1 MTEKKRVFVVEIS
14 PVVADDGSTQKF
26 LFSTKAFGTLS
37 TDTPPNTRVRNCLRN
52 PGTFTRNLFA
62 NARVTGVITPDY
74 GNIILA
80 NRVPEKGGPGE
91 LDDWVDYG
99 LAGSVV
105 NVYWGVPGDAYPSAW
120 TFVYTAFCH
129 SFVADA
135 TEVVLRLR
143 DQLQLL
149 DQPLVAESFAGTG
162 GLEGTGGVSKPKQWV
177 SGDPGFIE
185 PILLDVNK
193 QIYFVQSTGTY
204 LGSPTA
210 LTDTS
215 DSAWGLFEGG
225 SRLTHDGLTPYAS
238 LDQLQTVEPPSG
250 KFRYYLGPSNPLLSS
265 WYDGP
270 VYFRLGTPPV
280 TDLRVFPVGVPS
292 STDMIA
298 WGGAYG
304 SFTVPN
310 LAIKAGVSREDV
322 DTDHAIGV
330 TSRLVNDSTSYLEV
344 MADSALSEQGWFGFN
359 RLGVFHSGHLL
370 DPADNEFY
378 YGISSGAGIPAPAS
392 NPTTSLHTFDADKV
406 LNLRREPVAG
416 MEVPIWNVT
425 LNAGDTWPS
434 ALVTGVSPQMKDYLT
449 RTPKWLTTSGV
460 SSSTLLANPGAAKD
474 IVEIHSR
481 VLQNS
486 FSCRLW
492 LERYFVLYGGRR
504 HFFTFTV
511 PMSDALLALDMHDV
525 VTLRGSR
532 YGLSAG
538 KKFRIISLTLDCSTP
553 VPHITYGLWGGT
565 AGQYTGAIGGGTGGG
580 GGGGGGGSG
589 VDIGTTLPSRQL
601 GDFTGSMIGT
611 VSVSDVNP
619 PPYADP
625 NCSLYY
631 NNMKAFIEFNGTAGA
646 TSFADSGPQG
656 LTLTGTATYAALDT
670 TIKKFGSASLKI
682 LNLTSDG
689 ASIANTSALGNTA
702 GQPISIQCW
711 FYVDVW
717 PASAVA
723 QLFDL
728 YNSAGSTGA
737 WVGFR
742 GTSGN
747 LRLTWNFGAGG
758 SPTGS
763 IVISM
768 NAWHHMALEDP
779 GDGSVT
785 LYLDG
790 AIDSTFVASTFSRA
804 TSNKLCIGGY
814 HAYGAAT
821 SASGEEF
828 YVDAFEYV
836 SGHQVYL
843 STFTPPT
850 SPTYAL
856 QCIANG
862 ASELSQVGVMGD
874 FTGQMVAVASFDP
887 NFSSLVLLLHLDG
900 TNGAATTVDSSTN
913 PKTVTVLGS
922 ATLSTSQ
929 VKFGATSLTASAT
942 GSVQNGLQITDST
955 EFDFGSQD
963 FTFGFWFYAATLPN
977 TMNLISMPVTGGT
990 ITLFVNTTGQLRLQ
1004 WTDSLGSFDDTTA
1017 STYITSTWSYIEL
1030 VRRGNSVELWID
1042 RFMVL
1047 KEARGGAFTINC
1059 SGNWYIGCASAANT
1073 TNLNGYID
1081 EFALYVGVAVPTV
1094 THLPGSA
1101 TDPNWANTTLFMTGG
1116 SFADSSSFNK
1126 TITTSG
1132 SPSANVTAAA
1142 DVLDD
1147 AVYKGA
1153 ASAYFKAAMGTD
1165 GNLTGDF
1172 TIEMFLINGSQCA
1185 FCSVAGVYLY
1195 NDSFQGYGGSSV
1207 GSTTNLNS
1215 FDRVHVAITRS
1226 GTTIRSFVN
1235 GKLKN
1240 TQTSGATVDLQDIR
1254 FGYYIPNTN
1263 LYWTGAWDDIKI
1275 TNGVARYTSDFL
1287 LGAVPTE
1294 PSFPLI

>member
-204 LGSPTA
+204 LASPTA

-250 KFRYYLGPSNPLLSS
+250 KFRYYLGPSNPLLSG

-280 TDLRVFPVGVPS
+280 TDLRVFPIGVPS

-538 KKFRIISLTLDCSTP
+538 KKFRVISLTLDCSTP

-682 LNLTSDG
+682 LSLTSDG

-717 PASAVA
+717 PASGVA

-790 AIDSTFVASTFSRA
+790 VIDSTFVASTFSRA

-874 FTGQMVAVASFDP
+874 FTGYMEGTVTSPPGLSWTARDSSRNWFGVAS
-887 NFSSLVLLLHLDG
+887 NSDG
-900 TNGAATTVDSSTN
+900 TILVA
-913 PKTVTVLGS
+913 TVTS
-922 ATLSTSQ
+922 
-929 VKFGATSLTASAT
+929 
-942 GSVQNGLQITDST
+942 GLIYRSTDS
-955 EFDFGSQD
+955 G
-963 FTFGFWFYAATLPN
+963 
-977 TMNLISMPVTGGT
+977 VT
-990 ITLFVNTTGQLRLQ
+990 
-1004 WTDSLGSFDDTTA
+1004 WA
-1017 STYITSTWSYIEL
+1017 S
-1030 VRRGNSVELWID
+1030 
-1042 RFMVL
+1042 
-1047 KEARGGAFTINC
+1047 
-1059 SGNWYIGCASAANT
+1059 
-1073 TNLNGYID
+1073 
-1081 EFALYVGVAVPTV
+1081 P
-1094 THLPGSA
+1094 
-1101 TDPNWANTTLFMTGG
+1101 
-1116 SFADSSSFNK
+1116 
-1126 TITTSG
+1126 
-1132 SPSANVTAAA
+1132 
-1142 DVLDD
+1142 
-1147 AVYKGA
+1147 
-1153 ASAYFKAAMGTD
+1153 
-1165 GNLTGDF
+1165 
-1172 TIEMFLINGSQCA
+1172 
-1185 FCSVAGVYLY
+1185 
-1195 NDSFQGYGGSSV
+1195 GGSSLAWWGICSSSDGTKLAAV
-1207 GSTTNLNS
+1207 VDAGQIYTSTDSGANWTARDSNRGWRHIGCSADGATLVACVYGGQIYNS
-1215 FDRVHVAITRS
+1215 TD
-1226 GTTIRSFVN
+1226 
-1235 GKLKN
+1235 
-1240 TQTSGATVDLQDIR
+1240 SGATWTARDSSRNWNGIACSSDGTKWVATVDGGQ
-1254 FGYYIPNTN
+1254 
-1263 LYWTGAWDDIKI
+1263 LYVSTDSGVTWAAKDSNRNWRSVASSSDGSKLVAAVFSGQLYTSTDSGANWTARDSSRGWI
-1275 TNGVARYTSDFL
+1275 GVASSSDGVNLAATVVSGNVYISTDSGVTWTPRASTQGWRMVTGSSDLSVLLAAAWGGQIYTS
-1287 LGAVPTE
+1287 P
-1294 PSFPLI
+1294 